1 MSNKYYWTKV
11 WDCGSKEPD
20 GSFSGHTVFRDEV
33 TGRYAIADMS
43 GDTPDKT
50 DDGVLWI
57 DCERPIKFCLTDSK
71 SKVLAKI
78 PLVDMYG
85 NTSHT
90 LTAIPKLENL
100 LARLTFLKVSA
111 DKEVIDMAERK
122 IAEWQSVLN
131 MESGWRLLL
140 KEVSDA

>member
-1 MSNKYYWTKV
+1 MSDKYYWTKV

-71 SKVLAKI
+71 SKALAEVPVLDK
-78 PLVDMYG
+78 YG
-85 NTSHT
+85 DTSHT
-90 LTAIPKLENL
+90 LTAIPKLERL
-100 LARLTFLKVSA
+100 LAMLPSLTVSA
-111 DKEVIDMAERK
+111 DKEMIDMAERK
-122 IAEWQSVLN
+122 IEEWQSVLR
-131 MESGWRLLL
+131 MEAGWRLLL
-140 KEVSDA
+140 KEVRDA